1 MEVER
6 CLDSFTQGNREK
18 GGGDF
23 PQPLLGYRSFP
34 QPSLSRHSKGN
45 SIFRE
50 SRLARRV
57 MAGRGKQS
65 KSKAN
70 KIFGWW

>member
-6 CLDSFTQGNREK
+6 CVDSFTQGNREK

-50 SRLARRV
+50 PRLT
-57 MAGRGKQS
+57 RGGDGWEKQT
-65 KSKAN
+65 KQKQ
-70 KIFGWW
+70 G